1 MKKNQYIKP
10 EIVVTAVI
18 SESLMG
24 ESRFSIDGSAVDGDG
39 TSTPIIEDDPEI
51 IYSKKHNLWDDWE
64 D

>member
-18 SESLMG
+18 SEGLLREYSVA
-24 ESRFSIDGSAVDGDG
+24 IDGSAVDGDG
-39 TSTPIIEDDPEI
+39 TSTPIIDDDPEI
-51 IYSKKHNLWDDWE
+51 IYSKKHNHWDDWE